1 MVSLVSSSIRWVTTT
16 YGRLSCGNTM
26 SHNNIRAIV
35 MWQYDESQQHTG
47 DCHVAIRWVTKAYGR
62 LSCGKFLPVFSWA
75 VVVSWLIPLL
85 TIDNAI
91 VNPMRGTERWSTEAP
106 NNGLQRHRTM
116 VYRGTERWSIEAPN
130 DGLQRHRTM
139 VYRGTER
146 WSTEA
151 SKVPG
156 GLSNTWMLDTSRLA
170 SKFYKYCLDRERTH
184 MEFTWMCL
192 DVLPMRSWSPPE
204 LSRAS
209 FQPIAGDWVVLGHL
223 DGRAAAKQK
232 RSGFSFLYEVIAVR
246 IELLG

>member
-1 MVSLVSSSIRWVTTT
+1 M
-16 YGRLSCGNTM
+16 
-26 SHNNIRAIV
+26 
-35 MWQYDESQQHTG
+35 
-47 DCHVAIRWVTKAYGR
+47 AIRWVTKAYGR

-91 VNPMRGTERWSTEAP
+91 VNPMRGTERWSTEAL
-106 NNGLQRHRTM
+106 NN
-116 VYRGTERWSIEAPN
+116 
-130 DGLQRHRTM
+130 GLQRHRTM